1 MTLLITEHD
10 VERLLTMDIAL
21 ECVEAAFRAMSVEGA
36 VNHPRRRLP
45 LNGGMLHYMASI
57 IPSHNVFGMKLY
69 PTGLGPTN
77 FLIPLYDAKTARLLA
92 LIEGD
97 YLGRLRTGAAS
108 GVATKYMARENSRV
122 LGLIGAGGQARTQM
136 LAICAVRPIERVLVF
151 SRKPENRAEFVREM
165 QPQVKAAN
173 MRAEIVA
180 VDDPHAAIEPA
191 DVVATM
197 TTASTPVF
205 DGSWLAAGT
214 HISAA
219 GSNHLKRCEID
230 STTIKR
236 CARIAAD
243 SVEQAQMECG
253 DLAAAVTE
261 GVIAWENVI
270 EFADIVGGKTPGRLS
285 AEEIT
290 LFESQGLSV
299 WDIAT
304 AARVYALAV
313 ERGVGQTI
321 PLFER

>member
-1 MTLLITEHD
+1 MTLLLTEND
-10 VERLLTMDIAL
+10 VENLLTLDIAL
-21 ECVEAAFRAMSVEGA
+21 DCVEAAFRALSVESA

-45 LNGGMLHYMASI
+45 LSGGLLHYMASI
-57 IPSHNVFGMKLY
+57 LPSHNVFGMKLY

-77 FLIPLYDAKTARLLA
+77 FLIPLYDAKTAKLLA

-97 YLGRLRTGAAS
+97 TLGRLRTGAAS
-108 GVATKYMARENSRV
+108 GVATKYMAREDSRV

-136 LAICAVRPIERVLVF
+136 LAICAARPIERVHVF

-165 QPQVKAAN
+165 QSQVK
-173 MRAEIVA
+173 AEIVA
-180 VDDPHAAIEPA
+180 VDEPRTAIEPA

-197 TTASTPVF
+197 TTSATPVF
-205 DGSWLAAGT
+205 DGAWLGPGT
-214 HISAA
+214 HINGA
-219 GSNHLKRCEID
+219 GSNHLKRREID
-230 STTIKR
+230 GTTIAR

-243 SVEQAQMECG
+243 SVAQAQMECG

-261 GVIAWENVI
+261 GVITWENVI
-270 EFADIVGGKTPGRLS
+270 EFADIVGGITPGRAS
-285 AEEIT
+285 PEEIT

-313 ERGVGQTI
+313 ERGLGKTI
-321 PLFER
+321 PLFES